1 MRISDWSSDVCSSD
15 LERMTGT
22 ASVPSYLIDSA
33 DQREGGIDVALSA
46 TIWTEKMR
54 AAGEPPAPL
63 LKTGSRYMYWTP
75 AQMLAQHSI
84 TGCRLA
90 PGDLIGTGTISGP
103 TRADLASFFELST
116 VGKEPITLP
125 NGETREFIDDGDEI
139 ALFGRCER
147 GGFVSIGLDRKSTRL
162 NYSH

>member
-1 MRISDWSSDVCSSD
+1 MRV
-15 LERMTGT
+15 
-22 ASVPSYLIDSA
+22 
-33 DQREGGIDVALSA
+33 
-46 TIWTEKMR
+46 
-54 AAGEPPAPL
+54 AGEPPAPL

-90 PGDLIGTGTISGP
+90 PGDLIGTGTISGT

-125 NGETREFIDDGDEI
+125 TDETRECIDDGYEI
-139 ALFGRCER
+139 ALY
-147 GGFVSIGLDRKSTRL
+147 DRVDREGCV
-162 NYSH
+162 

>member
-84 TGCRLA
+84 TGCRLV
-90 PGDLIGTGTISGP
+90 PGDLIGTGTISG
-103 TRADLASFFELST
+103 
-116 VGKEPITLP
+116 
-125 NGETREFIDDGDEI
+125 
-139 ALFGRCER
+139 
-147 GGFVSIGLDRKSTRL
+147 DRKITRL
-162 NYSH
+162 NSSH

>member
-1 MRISDWSSDVCSSD
+1 
-15 LERMTGT
+15 
-22 ASVPSYLIDSA
+22 
-33 DQREGGIDVALSA
+33 
-46 TIWTEKMR
+46 
-54 AAGEPPAPL
+54 
-63 LKTGSRYMYWTP
+63 MYWTP

-84 TGCRLA
+84 TGCRLV

-139 ALFGRCER
+139 AFFGRCER
-147 GGFVSIGLDRKSTRL
+147 GGFVSIGFGPCMGDRKSTRL
-162 NYSH
+162 NSSHKCAYRMPYSACKKKQSHNNNPKPIDSLLNSY